1 MIKVNASIVLYHTQK
16 EQLLKAVNSV
26 LHASLNGQLYL
37 VDNSSND
44 DLKELVR
51 LDRRIEY
58 TYNNANLGYGAGH
71 NIALRKS
78 IEENATYHL
87 VLNPDVYFESDVIP
101 NIISYMESNPDVGQV
116 MPKVLYPDGSVQYLC
131 KMLPSPFNLFFRRF
145 IPFKKLK
152 DIHDH
157 HYELRETGYDH
168 EINVPYLSGSFMLF
182 RVEALRAVGLF
193 DERFF
198 MYPEDIDITR
208 RMHKMYRTMYVPQAS
223 IVHEHAKESFKSW
236 KMTMIHSV
244 NIIRYFNKWGWF
256 FDKERKIINKK
267 LIQEIKILKNIQNR

>member
-16 EQLLKAVNSV
+16 EQLLRAVNSI
-26 LHASLNGQLYL
+26 LTTSLNGRLYL

-44 DLKELVR
+44 NLKEFDR

-78 IEENATYHL
+78 IEGNASYHL

-101 NIISYMESNPDVGQV
+101 NLVSYMESNPDVGQV

-152 DIHDH
+152 DIHDYR
-157 HYELRETGYDH
+157 YELRETGYDH
-168 EINVPYLSGSFMLF
+168 EMNVPYLSGSFMLF

-208 RMHKMYRTMYVPQAS
+208 RMHQMYRTMYIPWVR

-236 KMTMIHSV
+236 KMTWVHIV

-256 FDKERKIINKK
+256 FDKNRKIINKK
-267 LIQEIKILKNIQNR
+267 LIQDIKMLKNIRNR